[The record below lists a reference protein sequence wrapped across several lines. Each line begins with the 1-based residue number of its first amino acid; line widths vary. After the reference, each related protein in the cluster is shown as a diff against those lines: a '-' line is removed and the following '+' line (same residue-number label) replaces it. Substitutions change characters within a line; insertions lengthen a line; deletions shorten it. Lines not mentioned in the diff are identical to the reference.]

1 MDFGQMQDNN
11 MIRKLFLLFY
21 YVFAYHLPS
30 SYLKIGGGFFNGIR
44 VFCVKHIFKKCGN
57 ISTIDTHA
65 YFGNGLEIE
74 IGDGSGIG
82 AYNHLPNNIKIGNDV
97 MMGPD
102 IYIVSNNHS
111 FERIDIP
118 MNKQGI
124 IITEPTIIEND
135 CWIGAKSIM
144 TPGRH
149 ISKGS
154 IVAAGSVLTKDFPE
168 YSIVGGNPARL
179 IKSRKK

>member
-1 MDFGQMQDNN
+1 M
-11 MIRKLFLLFY
+11 
-21 YVFAYHLPS
+21 
-30 SYLKIGGGFFNGIR
+30 
-44 VFCVKHIFKKCGN
+44 KHIFHKCGK
-57 ISTIDTHA
+57 IATVDTHA
-65 YFGNGLEIE
+65 YFGNGRDVE

-111 FERIDIP
+111 FDRIDIP

-124 IITEPTIIEND
+124 IKAQPTVIEDD
-135 CWIGAKSIM
+135 CWIGARSIM
-144 TPGRH
+144 TPGRRVR
-149 ISKGS
+149 KGS
-154 IVAAGSVLTKDFPE
+154 IIAAGSVLTKDFPE

-179 IKSRKK
+179 IKSRII